1 MSMKRFVFF
10 YQVAATFLYFQ
21 SKQNGV
27 EFYRVLYRSGTLYG
41 NITCIFIIS
50 YSFYNYECTL
60 CVLIHNV
67 PTVLRAFGEND
78 GIRRATKSTLD

>member
-1 MSMKRFVFF
+1 MAKDKTWLSMSMKRFVFF

-50 YSFYNYECTL
+50 YSFYNYVKYIMCPHTQG
-60 CVLIHNV
+60 
-67 PTVLRAFGEND
+67 TYRFAGF
-78 GIRRATKSTLD
+78 R